1 MSSRLSFHSAP
12 LLPSEDKENQG
23 GGSAFVT
30 PSAGGKSA
38 SRLGALGSALG
49 SLPMAMREAAPPP
62 EDGASDVNSALLLG
76 LADLRD
82 EVAELRAQMAH
93 NAGGGT
99 GGASLWI

>member
-49 SLPMAMREAAPPP
+49 GRALSGDGDGTPVLRLGGQTSVPMLRF
-62 EDGASDVNSALLLG
+62 GDV
-76 LADLRD
+76 D
-82 EVAELRAQMAH
+82 V
-93 NAGGGT
+93 
-99 GGASLWI
+99 GGAKVVGLVVDNDTAFTKAS